1 MPKLTDLINPET
13 ASAYIVERRLNSLSS
28 ELDLIIFSQAEA
40 ISKIDVLLLGQYK
53 KELSNE
59 QQFTLLVLKA
69 DIAKS
74 IDQLKDAG
82 KKL

>member
-40 ISKIDVLLLGQYK
+40 MSKIDVLLLDQYK
-53 KELSNE
+53 KELSKE